1 MESSTKE
8 WSEYYCRQEWEGKC
22 VGCKNDWEQDFY
34 LER

>member
-1 MESSTKE
+1 MESSKE